1 MRGLLKSFFRAR
13 EAFPGPKLNPWNPQ
27 TSNAQSLPDSFYE
40 LEKLS
45 ELTLVNNQLEEVPA
59 KLAGIGTLKELY
71 LNGACGRKPV
81 VVPEEVKKRGV
92 LQDCYEGQIWSRLWF
107 PRSVFWDQYEG

>member
-1 MRGLLKSFFRAR
+1 M
-13 EAFPGPKLNPWNPQ
+13 Q
-27 TSNAQSLPDSFYE
+27 CLPDSFFE

-59 KLAGIGTLKELY
+59 KLAGIATLKELY

-92 LQDCYEGQIWSRLWF
+92 LQDCYEGQI
-107 PRSVFWDQYEG
+107 